1 LISASDNMAAVK
13 PARKLRLGSVAPDFQ
28 ADTTKGRMSL
38 YDYVKD
44 SWAVFLCF
52 PDDFTPVATTELVMF
67 AGLQETFSEHHTK
80 ILAMTTSNR
89 PSDSSDETYVPHGEW
104 VRDVDDI
111 SKGLKSIK
119 FPIVTDTDGK
129 RSHLYNVLDEED
141 IENLNGDDDITTGL
155 AFKSRTL
162 FVISPLAGTKHYI
175 RAIFNYPAAVGF
187 NTAEVIRVI
196 DALQTADTARIRTP
210 ANWVPGGD
218 VVVHP
223 DMTDEEANE
232 KFPNFITVK
241 PYLRLAEHPAGK
253 LCVES
258 LMFRKGVV
266 ETFGMKVDDGV
277 MKVTKEAKVHAIE
290 TMD

>member
-1 LISASDNMAAVK
+1 MAGVN
-13 PARKLRLGSVAPDFQ
+13 PVQKLRLGSVAPDFS
-28 ADTTKGRMSL
+28 ADTTKGHMSL
-38 YDYVKD
+38 YTYIKD

-67 AGLQETFSEHHTK
+67 AGLQETFAERNTK

-89 PSDSSDETYVPHGEW
+89 HSDSSDETYVPHREW

-111 SKGLKSIK
+111 SKGVKSIG
-119 FPIVTDTDGK
+119 FPIATDADGT
-129 RSHLYNVLDEED
+129 RSRWYNLLDEKD
-141 IENLNGDDDITTGL
+141 VDKLKVDDEIATGL

-162 FVISPLAGTKHYI
+162 FVIGPLVGTKHYI

-187 NTAEVIRVI
+187 NTAEVVRVI
-196 DALQTADTARIRTP
+196 DALQTVDSAGIRTP

-218 VVVHP
+218 IVVHE
-223 DMTDEEANE
+223 DMTDEVAKE

-253 LCVES
+253 RRVET
-258 LMFRKGVV
+258 LMFRKGLI

-277 MKVTKEAKVHAIE
+277 MKVTKEDEVHDIQ
-290 TMD
+290 TVD